1 MILPPFPITRLR
13 RLRASHTL
21 RALVRETEINARDL
35 IYPLFVCRGEGVRQE
50 IPAMPGQYRWSVDR
64 LPEEIVRVA
73 DLGVSAV
80 LLFGVVDEG
89 DKDERGS
96 ASWDDHG
103 VVQEAVRA
111 IKRAAPELVVVT
123 DVCLCEYTAHGHCG
137 AVAAGQIVNDATLD
151 LIARQTVS
159 HARAGADIVAP
170 SGMMDGQ
177 VAAIRAALDREGL
190 AHIPILAYSAKYA
203 SGFYGPFRQAAGSA
217 PQFGDRRS
225 YQMDPANGREALR
238 EIETDLQEGADMV
251 MVKPAL
257 AYLDVIAL
265 ARQRFNAPIVA
276 YNVSGE
282 YSMLKAAAQ
291 QGWLDE
297 RRVALEILTA
307 IKRAG
312 ADLIITY
319 SAPEVALWLRQ
330 GDVL

>member
-151 LIARQTVS
+151 LIARQAVS

-330 GDVL
+330 GNVL